1 MRKSRDHCWHIRVDH
16 KGNFEQEKEQ
26 AFVAHIQNEVSMLT
40 LSHSLLIQHQN
51 INTFSLLASM
61 PYVAPLPPVSR
72 SNRFSL
78 AQFELPPLQDPRDA
92 WELAFPSGTP
102 YGGSYFSTSDS
113 ESRNLIDKPF
123 DEGVVFPEGG
133 RRAWLV
139 VFGSWCA
146 LFSSLGLMNTMGA
159 FQAYISTHQ
168 LKHLDVAVVG
178 WIFSL
183 YAFLTF
189 GVGLFVGPLFDK
201 YGPKWLVL
209 SGSVLVVLSMD
220 LIGNC
225 IGQYPFPWFDISLP
239 NLYFF

>member
-1 MRKSRDHCWHIRVDH
+1 VIIV
-16 KGNFEQEKEQ
+16 GILELATKEALSKRRNP

-40 LSHSLLIQHQN
+40 LSDSLLIPHQN
-51 INTFSLLASM
+51 ISTFSLLASM

-72 SNRFSL
+72 SKNRFSL

-92 WELAFPSGTP
+92 WELAFPSSTP
-102 YGGSYFSTSDS
+102 YGGSYFSTSGT

-159 FQAYISTHQ
+159 FQGYISTHQ

-225 IGQYPFPWFDISLP
+225 IGQYPFPWSDISLP

>member
-1 MRKSRDHCWHIRVDH
+1 
-16 KGNFEQEKEQ
+16 
-26 AFVAHIQNEVSMLT
+26 
-40 LSHSLLIQHQN
+40 
-51 INTFSLLASM
+51 
-61 PYVAPLPPVSR
+61 
-72 SNRFSL
+72 
-78 AQFELPPLQDPRDA
+78 
-92 WELAFPSGTP
+92 
-102 YGGSYFSTSDS
+102 
-113 ESRNLIDKPF
+113 
-123 DEGVVFPEGG
+123 
-133 RRAWLV
+133 
-139 VFGSWCA
+139 
-146 LFSSLGLMNTMGA
+146 MNTMGA

-189 GVGLFVGPLFDK
+189 GAGLFVGPLFDN

-225 IGQYPFPWFDISLP
+225 IGQYPFPGFDISLP